1 MKKIKKLSI
10 ILGVLLL
17 GVIVMSS
24 NADAKK
30 KKTKYIDLSKYV
42 TVKVEYGEPYIAK
55 YKKNNK
61 LKYNSKKITQKQLTY
76 KSSSVSEF
84 NKFVK
89 PGSVINYT
97 TYKSKK
103 VNKNVKEN
111 SVTRSHEP
119 GKYIW
124 EIVFK
129 AKSGKNKPYK
139 KYKIKKAYTVKEGFI
154 SYECAG
160 PRDIEVAYQTEH
172 YYEPECFESDNMR
185 VGYYNPLNVDA
196 RIDFKC
202 DYTPNNIKIVDY
214 NKYVE
219 NYGSYFK
226 DNNINSNDDLRTFIY
241 NKVKNMGEISYN
253 KSFTLKNRHMADIC
267 VNIKEKDPNLYNK
280 VNNAFGSNMFWK
292 LVKPR
297 ITIKIFSKYS
307 GKELKEDE
315 FDVQFLPLSERKD
328 VDDCSRFYGT
338 PIPRDDKDLSLK
350 TQIDPYNYKNMIHV

>member
-1 MKKIKKLSI
+1 MKKIKKLSV

-17 GVIVMSS
+17 GVIIMSS
-24 NADAKK
+24 NVDAKK

-42 TVKVEYGEPYIAK
+42 TVKVKYGEPYIAK

-61 LKYNSKKITQKQLTY
+61 LKYNGKKITQKQLTY

-89 PGSVINYT
+89 SGSVINYK

-139 KYKIKKAYTVKEGFI
+139 KYRIKKAYTVKEGGI
-154 SYECAG
+154 YYTG
-160 PRDIEVAYQTEH
+160 NNRVVYQTEH

-185 VGYYNPLNVDA
+185 VGYYTELNVDA

-202 DYTPNNIKIVDY
+202 DYTPNDIKIVDY

-241 NKVKNMGEISYN
+241 NKVKNIGEISYN

-280 VNNAFGSNMFWK
+280 VNNVFGSDMFWK

-297 ITIKIFSKYS
+297 ITIKIFSKHS
-307 GKELKEDE
+307 GKELKADE

-328 VDDCSRFYGT
+328 VNDCSRFYGT
-338 PIPRDDKDLSLK
+338 PIGRDIKDMSLEGA
-350 TQIDPYNYKNMIHV
+350 IDPFNYSNMIHV